1 MYYLKKSI
9 LNYSLQYSIKKAK
22 RTDKYSIGKKKKKE
36 VSRAELLK
44 ETPKDSEIVFF
55 FFNAY
60 QCFIKLSH
68 LSF

>member
-55 FFNAY
+55 FFMLINV
-60 QCFIKLSH
+60 S
-68 LSF
+68 